1 MYVFHN
7 ALLERQKVKIIPVTS
22 ETATSKSVV
31 LETQPAQIL
40 RDNYYTI
47 TIIIFI
53 IKLFFKKKKKRK
65 IPQTAESL
73 LV

>member
-22 ETATSKSVV
+22 EAATSKSVV
-31 LETQPAQIL
+31 LETQSAQIL

-47 TIIIFI
+47 TITIIIFI
-53 IKLFFKKKKKRK
+53 IKLFF
-65 IPQTAESL
+65 
-73 LV
+73 